1 MATKQKTDLGAALTG
16 LILGVVTLFLILTSI
31 VLLTN
36 AKYRHIEEAQG
47 AHPTATQ

>member
-1 MATKQKTDLGAALTG
+1 MATKQKTDFGAAVTG

-36 AKYRHIEEAQG
+36 AKYRHIEAAEG